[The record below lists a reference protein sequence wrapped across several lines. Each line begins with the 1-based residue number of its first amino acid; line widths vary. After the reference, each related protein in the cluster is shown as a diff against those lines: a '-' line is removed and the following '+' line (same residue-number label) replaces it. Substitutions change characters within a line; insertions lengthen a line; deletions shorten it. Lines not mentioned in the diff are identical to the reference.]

1 MDITS
6 QLDDIMNNVQRIINR
21 YNVDQ
26 NLLSGNRAS
35 IIEYKKKRRVTFLEN
50 MIAYAQRVETRE
62 KTLAYIL
69 AWLEEWNSIL
79 SDMTAMDVN
88 EYRHWIVQM
97 EMLPETLKAIESSV
111 KMLSKIS
118 ILLFEEKKKQRKK
131 ITSRGTLWKSWKER
145 VTKRPAAAHAL
156 RPDQMISD
164 EFATNTKVSE
174 IQDMLQEL
182 IGTAMFNKMENNAIK
197 YISTTTINLSKALSV
212 LNDELKI
219 LNLRSASIHIDEI
232 AESEKDVSLKIIK
245 ELSEKN
251 EMFQQQLQDAE
262 EKCEFLIRSKSV
274 IEHQLYTALSALSSL
289 KVLPKLSPQSSIP
302 ISRTGEREDSTD
314 SILTKEFETLT
325 DEAQR
330 KGTKGSGVKW
340 DPGISNA
347 AQAEMIPDIPKEQ
360 YTSMETKQ
368 KRSSE
373 DFTADKDDVYQKN
386 RIDLDQSQKRKHEK
400 ESTNMHGMSGSKLS
414 DEKGEQK
421 VSGAKPVHHLEQQAL
436 GKKGKEIKSFP
447 EAKLKSSTESK
458 SHHTPSDFPF
468 TEPKSQGGQSVT
480 SSTGERIRKVKPE
493 YLVDKHQI
501 SSEVKV
507 EPTTKSKDNKS
518 KSEMSS
524 PAEPLGMVQLDHPSE
539 PQKGKTKGKKHQISP
554 GTTTSKEGK
563 DELKEMIIFSKK
575 GKPSPLGKPT
585 PRITKKTSESTSA
598 LEEPNAKSEQSNL
611 EEFHKAIMT
620 FLHEKIDNIGKP
632 FDKKTVVKEELLKK
646 AEVEKLGIIKAK
658 MEEYFQK
665 ATEVVTKT
673 LRKYKDIK
681 KAEQVEEKSKQPKKV
696 VSFAQGSHFQKPS
709 VSAKSEISTFLS
721 HENVNPVLNNLIQM
735 ILTEIESERDAPAV
749 SVVGKDRKEKEKQR
763 WEEHQEMF
771 KIPKHQL
778 LEEKKLWKESHGI
791 SKTLE
796 EGVASPQMEGK
807 QRPQRQKQRQKEEEQ
822 QDQGMQ
828 KWIEKDEK
836 RKRGEEEEEG
846 QDQEQRQLEA
856 WRETRRDQE
865 GLLEMSRAQE
875 EVSYLELKRRQ
886 EEEEEQKLRKV
897 EDHKRQRLKIPMD
910 RVKIKEKTAEERENL
925 VPKTSVTLPD
935 SIFAPTRKS
944 LPYLGEEIHRNLK
957 TLDTPPY
964 GKHSIPITPPTSIQS
979 SPLIPTESPTL
990 SLTLEQAQALGITLT
1005 PEQVQAQGV
1014 TFTLEQAQALGLT
1027 PRLPQAQAQR
1037 VTLTPEQIEAQGI
1050 TLTPEQAQAQ
1060 GITFTLEQ
1068 AQALGIAPT
1077 PEQVLTQRI
1086 TLTRQEAQA
1095 IGITL
1100 TPEQTQA
1107 QGITLTPEQA
1117 QALGITLTPEQAQAL
1132 GVTLTPKQFKAL
1144 GITPIPEK
1152 SQGFGV
1158 TLIPEQVQALRS
1170 PLTLGQAPK
1179 LQIPFT
1185 STQVQVLGPPLTL
1198 GQAQILRV
1206 PTTREQAQE
1215 LKASLTS
1222 QQTQAMQIPLTTEQA
1237 QRFGVPLTQ
1246 GQAEVE
1252 RISLISEQEETL
1264 GITLTP
1270 EQAQAM
1276 GITLTPEQA
1285 QAQGITLTP
1294 EQVQAQGITLTPEQ
1308 VQALGITL
1316 TPEQAQALGITLTP
1330 EQAQALGITLT
1341 PEQAQAQGITLTPEQ
1356 VQALGITLTPEQAQ
1370 AQGITLTPEQAQ
1382 ALGIT
1387 LTPEQVQALG
1397 ITLTPEQAQA
1407 LGITLTPEQAQ
1418 AQGIT
1423 LTPEQAQALGITLT
1437 PEQAQA
1443 LGITLTPEQVQALG
1457 ITLTPEQAQALGITL
1472 TPEQAQ
1478 AQGITLTPEQVQA
1491 LGITLTPE
1499 QAQALGITLTP
1510 EQVQAQGITLT
1521 PEQAQALGITLTPE
1535 QAQALGITLTLEQAQ
1550 ALGITLTPEQAQA
1563 LGITLTPEQAQAQ
1576 GITLTPE
1583 QVQALGITL
1592 TPEQAQAMGITLTPE
1607 QAQAMG
1613 ITLTPEQA
1621 QAQGITLTPE
1631 QAQAQGITLTPE
1643 QIQALGPPLNLK
1655 QAQSLWVPLTPEQ
1668 AAALKAPPTEQTWKL
1683 GVPISLEKAQEA
1695 LEVTCFPEQAQ
1706 ALGTPLTVEQAQ
1718 ALGVPFGPENAWVS
1732 TITRNL
1738 EQAQAFGSPL
1748 TLEQAQALGVPLT
1761 PEHIWELK
1769 VPLTSDKDIALGPP
1783 PIPEKVQPLG
1793 VPFTPGQDQLVDITV
1808 MPKQDAKSKSLT
1820 AHQLS
1825 QLQAGSFSR
1834 HSLEVGTFPITA
1846 KPILPS
1852 DPHIPKQ
1859 SLISVPSTLGP
1870 FQELKAPLPSGKSFT
1885 SRSSPRSSQFLASS
1899 HIVAKPPILG
1909 VSSPLQIS
1917 KSPLTQA
1924 RKSLEMKISS
1934 DSGKFLA
1941 PLTFPSSRQTLVS
1954 SPMGFLAPKV
1964 PPNSGQLPMFGR
1976 PQIPGQHFALGGL
1989 LRNRQVFTSRGFPT
2003 PQPPLTLVVPLASKP
2018 RVPPSSGQIPSLQAP
2033 LSPGEVL
2040 EYGPL
2045 TLPEQPQAFQ
2055 SPSSPKQSL
2064 HPWAPSTLGQHL
2076 APWIPSI
2083 PGQPSPLWNPPS
2095 PGKPQKGLTSSF
2107 SEKSKKELAIISS
2120 LKSKSAFVHPST
2132 PKFKAPQAPFMAKKL
2147 QMPEISDIS
2156 EETQMLPDP
2165 FAMEQFRTFQSYLSS
2180 YRTPLSQTPHV
2191 DEGDIPTFLRPVT
2204 SLPSLTTQLPRS
2216 SQLPLSEGDQT
2227 PRFPPIDKSWIL
2239 TSVPVPKKPRVMVS
2253 LSSPQEL
2260 EEEERYI
2267 IDVEAQRKNLV
2278 LLNQAIKTSGLP
2290 SSLHKTARNLVIET
2304 LHMDRVRLGYIFH
2317 KYIAYRLIQRAR
2329 NNIIR
2334 QLQTIHNTG
2343 KGNEARNLYK
2353 MLSRI
2358 DDYQKKVM
2366 QVWTEKQKSLEQQ
2379 RNHCLKKMV
2388 YLFSQLQKRYELNL
2402 SQPIIITDKKQI
2414 PTSTEFVHRPFLE
2427 LLIEED
2433 RKSDT
2438 VKKFRK
2444 QEDQMEAIWNA
2455 DLSTSSY
2462 PITEKTSLKSL
2473 WAKLGGYPDIPRLL
2487 QLDVQSTLR
2496 KSLASIQ
2503 SQFKKIPR

>member
-1 MDITS
+1 MFIKMQSETESESESEKEAEDATTKPRESRNASDSSPKSKLQTPFAVKAVITKIKQAQLCRAREDITS

-468 TEPKSQGGQSVT
+468 TEPKSQGGQSIT

-990 SLTLEQAQALGITLT
+990 SLTLEQ
-1005 PEQVQAQGV
+1005 
-1014 TFTLEQAQALGLT
+1014 
-1027 PRLPQAQAQR
+1027 R

-1132 GVTLTPKQFKAL
+1132 G
-1144 GITPIPEK
+1144 
-1152 SQGFGV
+1152 
-1158 TLIPEQVQALRS
+1158 
-1170 PLTLGQAPK
+1170 
-1179 LQIPFT
+1179 
-1185 STQVQVLGPPLTL
+1185 
-1198 GQAQILRV
+1198 
-1206 PTTREQAQE
+1206 
-1215 LKASLTS
+1215 ASLTS

-1668 AAALKAPPTEQTWKL
+1668 AAVLKAPPTEQTWKL

-1976 PQIPGQHFALGGL
+1976 PQIPGQHFALG
-1989 LRNRQVFTSRGFPT
+1989 
-2003 PQPPLTLVVPLASKP
+2003 
-2018 RVPPSSGQIPSLQAP
+2018 VPPSSGQIPSLQAP

-2503 SQFKKIPR
+2503 SQ